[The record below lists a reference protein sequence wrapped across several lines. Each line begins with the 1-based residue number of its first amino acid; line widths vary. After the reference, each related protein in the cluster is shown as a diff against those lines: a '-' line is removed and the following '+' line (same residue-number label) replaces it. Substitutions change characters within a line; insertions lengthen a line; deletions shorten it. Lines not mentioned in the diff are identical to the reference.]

1 MARLKESNTQTTT
14 ETETNEVVFDMEVH
28 AAKSPVAC
36 LILGHGAGAGKEHE
50 FMQDMANELVAQNI
64 STVLFNFPYM
74 QTIKATGKRRP
85 PEKADKLM
93 SHFTAVIETCS
104 KDNSALHNLPV
115 FIGGKSMGGRMATM
129 VYEGISNVKGA
140 IALGYPFHPP
150 GKPEKTRTEHLL
162 TAAKP
167 LLIIQGERDT
177 FGTKNEIESGEE
189 NYALSSTIECVFLE
203 DGDHSFKPRKAS
215 GKTQQEHIVKA
226 AELTAAFIT
235 RNLSS

>member
-1 MARLKESNTQTTT
+1 MTKLNTIAEQPS
-14 ETETNEVVFDMEVH
+14 FDIELH
-28 AAKSPVAC
+28 EADKPLAC

-50 FMQDMANELVAQNI
+50 FMQDIAKELVARGI

-74 QTIKATGKRRP
+74 QTIKAIGKRRP
-85 PEKADKLM
+85 PDKADKLM

-104 KDNSALHNLPV
+104 KDNKALHNLPV

-129 VYEGISNVKGA
+129 VYEAVSNVKGA

-150 GKPEKTRTEHLL
+150 GKPEKTRTDHLQ
-162 TAAKP
+162 TASKP

-177 FGTKNEIESGEE
+177 FGTKSEVEDYKKRSV
-189 NYALSSTIECVFLE
+189 LSTDIECAYLD

-215 GKTQQEHIVKA
+215 GKTQEEHIVTA
-226 AELTAAFIT
+226 ATLTASFIEAHL
-235 RNLSS
+235 NN

>member
-1 MARLKESNTQTTT
+1 MAKIQGTNLQTITEANTKD
-14 ETETNEVVFDMEVH
+14 VAFDMEVH
-28 AAKSPVAC
+28 VAKAPVAC

-50 FMQDMANELVAQNI
+50 FMQDMANELVAKGI

-74 QTIKATGKRRP
+74 QTIKSTGKRRP
-85 PEKADKLM
+85 PDKADKLM
-93 SHFTAVIETCS
+93 SHFAAVIESCS
-104 KDNSALHNLPV
+104 KDNSALRNLPV

-162 TAAKP
+162 TATKP

-177 FGTKNEIESGEE
+177 FGTKSEIESGEE
-189 NYALSSTIECVFLE
+189 NYALSSIIECVFLE

>member
-1 MARLKESNTQTTT
+1 MAKLQRINLQTNKEANT
-14 ETETNEVVFDMEVH
+14 NDVVFDMEVH
-28 AAKSPVAC
+28 AANAPVTC

-85 PEKADKLM
+85 PDKADKLM

-177 FGTKNEIESGEE
+177 FGTKSEIESGEE
-189 NYALSSTIECVFLE
+189 NYALSSIIECVFLE

-215 GKTQQEHIVKA
+215 GKTQQAHIVKA

>member
-1 MARLKESNTQTTT
+1 MTTSNGTAGQSG
-14 ETETNEVVFDMEVH
+14 FDIELH
-28 AAKSPVAC
+28 KADKPTAC

-50 FMQDMANELVAQNI
+50 FMQAMASELVAKGI

-85 PEKADKLM
+85 PDKADKLM

-104 KDNSALHNLPV
+104 KDNKALHNLPV

-129 VYEGISNVKGA
+129 VYEAVSNIKGA
-140 IALGYPFHPP
+140 IALGYPFHPT
-150 GKPEKTRTEHLL
+150 GKPEKTRTEHLQ
-162 TAAKP
+162 TASKP

-177 FGTKNEIESGEE
+177 FGTKSEVESYKKSGV
-189 NYALSSTIECVFLE
+189 LSSMIECAYLE

-215 GKTQQEHIVKA
+215 GKTQEEHIAKA
-226 AELTAAFIT
+226 ATLTASFIEA
-235 RNLSS
+235 NLNN

>member
-1 MARLKESNTQTTT
+1 MTTSNATAEQPG
-14 ETETNEVVFDMEVH
+14 FDIELH
-28 AAKSPVAC
+28 EADKPIAC

-50 FMQDMANELVAQNI
+50 FMQAMASELVAKGI

-74 QTIKATGKRRP
+74 QTIKATSKRRP
-85 PEKADKLM
+85 PDKADKLM

-104 KDNSALHNLPV
+104 KDNKALHNLPV

-129 VYEGISNVKGA
+129 VYEAVSNVKGA

-150 GKPEKTRTEHLL
+150 SKPEKTRTEHLQ
-162 TAAKP
+162 TASKP

-177 FGTKNEIESGEE
+177 FGTKSEVESYKKNGV
-189 NYALSSTIECVFLE
+189 LSSMIECSYLE

-215 GKTQQEHIVKA
+215 GKTQEEHIAKA
-226 AELTAAFIT
+226 TTLTASFIEA
-235 RNLSS
+235 NLNN

>member
-1 MARLKESNTQTTT
+1 
-14 ETETNEVVFDMEVH
+14 
-28 AAKSPVAC
+28 
-36 LILGHGAGAGKEHE
+36 
-50 FMQDMANELVAQNI
+50 
-64 STVLFNFPYM
+64 
-74 QTIKATGKRRP
+74 
-85 PEKADKLM
+85 
-93 SHFTAVIETCS
+93 
-104 KDNSALHNLPV
+104 
-115 FIGGKSMGGRMATM
+115 MGGRMSTM
-129 VYEGISNVKGA
+129 VYEGISNVRGA

-177 FGTKNEIESGEE
+177 FGNKNEIESGEE

-215 GKTQQEHIVKA
+215 GKTQQQHIIKA

-235 RNLSS
+235 RNLDN

>member
-1 MARLKESNTQTTT
+1 
-14 ETETNEVVFDMEVH
+14 
-28 AAKSPVAC
+28 
-36 LILGHGAGAGKEHE
+36 
-50 FMQDMANELVAQNI
+50 
-64 STVLFNFPYM
+64 M

-85 PEKADKLM
+85 PDKADKLM
-93 SHFTAVIETCS
+93 SHFTAVIESCS
-104 KDNSALHNLPV
+104 KNNNALQNLPV
-115 FIGGKSMGGRMATM
+115 FIGGKSMGGRMSTM

-162 TAAKP
+162 TAEKP

-177 FGTKNEIESGEE
+177 FGNKNEIESGQE
-189 NYALSSTIECVFLE
+189 NYALSSAIECVFLE

-226 AELTAAFIT
+226 AELTAGFIN